1 MAGSKEVDTSRG
13 WGRGCVGGRFFL
25 VGGGG
30 RVGID
35 QRGRLIDGVTVVAET

>member
-1 MAGSKEVDTSRG
+1 
-13 WGRGCVGGRFFL
+13 L

-35 QRGRLIDGVTVVAET
+35 QRGRLIDGVIVVAET